1 MTALARIIAD
11 MIAEEGPMALDR
23 YMTLCLSHPR
33 YGYYMTRDP
42 FGASGDFTTAPEISQ
57 VFGELIGVWVVQG
70 FAAMGAPRKFALVEL
85 GPGRGTLM
93 ADILRVLKKS
103 EEAAKAAQVHF
114 VEMSPVLRE
123 AQGKL
128 VPDAIWHDNIA
139 SLPALP
145 SIIIANEFLDALP
158 IRQFERETGQLFER
172 RIVAEGEGLK
182 MVKLPSV
189 FPLSARGEGVW
200 EDHSI
205 REAFATALADHL
217 AKVKGLALIIDYGH
231 GHSAFGDTLQALK
244 AHKPCAITDLPGE
257 ADLTAHVDFESLA
270 RGLAKGGLKKAA
282 LMTQGEFLNAMGIE
296 QRTAVLRRTVSGQ
309 AEQALVAAS
318 TRLAHP
324 SEMGQLF
331 KVLAAA
337 SRNIQLPYPFGA
349 R

>member
-1 MTALARIIAD
+1 MTALTGIIRGIIVD
-11 MIAEEGPMALDR
+11 EGPMALDR

-42 FGASGDFTTAPEISQ
+42 FGALGDFTTAPEISQ
-57 VFGELIGVWVVQG
+57 VFGELIGVWVAQ
-70 FAAMGAPRKFALVEL
+70 AWQAMDSPRKFALVEL

-103 EEAAKAAQVHF
+103 EAAKAAQVHF

-128 VPDAIWHDNIA
+128 VPDATWHGNIA

-145 SIIIANEFLDALP
+145 SIIIANEFFDALP
-158 IRQFERETGQLFER
+158 IRQFEREAGQSFER
-172 RIVAEGEGLK
+172 RIVTEGEGLEV
-182 MVKLPSV
+182 VKLPSA
-189 FPLSARGEGVW
+189 FPFSVRGEGVW
-200 EDHSI
+200 EDHSV

-244 AHKPCAITDLPGE
+244 AHQHCAVTDFPGE

-270 RGLAKGGLKKAA
+270 RGLAKGGIKKAS
-282 LMTQGEFLNAMGIE
+282 LMTQGEFLTAMGIE
-296 QRTAVLRRTVSGQ
+296 QRTARLRQTVSGG

-324 SEMGQLF
+324 SQMGQLF

>member
-1 MTALARIIAD
+1 MTALTGIIRD
-11 MIAEEGPMALDR
+11 IIAEEGPMALDR

-42 FGASGDFTTAPEISQ
+42 FGALGDFTTAPEISQ
-57 VFGELIGVWVVQG
+57 VFGELIGVWVAQG
-70 FAAMGAPRKFALVEL
+70 FAAMGDPRKFALVEL

-103 EEAAKAAQVHF
+103 AAAKAAQVHF

-128 VPDAIWHDNIA
+128 VPDATWHDNIA

-145 SIIIANEFLDALP
+145 SIIIANEFFDALP
-158 IRQFERETGQLFER
+158 IRQFEREAGQSFER
-172 RIVAEGEGLK
+172 RIVTDGEGLK
-182 MVKLPSV
+182 VMKLPSA
-189 FPLSARGEGVW
+189 FPFSARGEGVW

-244 AHKPCAITDLPGE
+244 AHQHTAITDFPGE

-270 RGLAKGGLKKAA
+270 RGLAKGGVKKAA

-296 QRTAVLRRTVSGQ
+296 QRTAMLRQTVSGE
-309 AEQALVAAS
+309 AEQALVTAS

-324 SEMGQLF
+324 SQMGQLF